1 MYSQPVESKRQQR
14 RIVVSSA
21 LAICLLLVGRIY
33 AQDGGGGSSTPASH
47 PFAFTLGSGGSA
59 ASETKVYD
67 LRIPMYF
74 SLIPLEDRPWGLRL
88 KVTAYAGVYKFTA
101 EDAIDLNFRFQ
112 SLAATP
118 GVEFLVPAGK
128 GWLLKPFT
136 EIGYAYDFD
145 DELGFGVWSVGL
157 RTLVTWPI
165 GKIDLSFGTKVQYLS
180 TFTSDL
186 GLADEFGEVRL
197 GLNARHPLPFTI
209 GGNQGNLSL
218 YFIRRQ
224 YIDAV
229 IERDEGAPLEI
240 QYSNELGF
248 AFDTAPKV
256 KLWFFKL
263 PRIGLGYRWGQNI
276 RGVRFNFG
284 FPF

>member
-1 MYSQPVESKRQQR
+1 VEFKRGQR
-14 RIVVSSA
+14 RIVASSA
-21 LAICLLLVGRIY
+21 LAICLLFVGPIH
-33 AQDGGGGSSTPASH
+33 AQEGGGGSSTPAVH
-47 PFAFTLGSGGSA
+47 PFAFALGSGDSA

-74 SLIPLEDRPWGLRL
+74 TLIPVEDRPWGLRL
-88 KVTAYAGVYKFTA
+88 KVTAFAGVYKFTVD
-101 EDAIDLNFRFQ
+101 EAIDLNLRFQ

-118 GVEFLVPAGK
+118 GVEFLVPVGG
-128 GWLLKPFT
+128 GWILKPFT

-145 DELGFGVWSVGL
+145 DELGFGVWSVGM

-165 GKIDLSFGTKVQYLS
+165 GKIDLSFGTKVQYFS

-186 GLADEFGEVRL
+186 SLADDFGEVRL
-197 GLNARHPLPFTI
+197 GLNASHPLPFTI
-209 GGNQGNLSL
+209 DGNQSNLSL

-224 YIDAV
+224 YIDAF
-229 IERDEGAPLEI
+229 IARNEGDPLEI

-248 AFDTAPKV
+248 AFDTTPKV

-263 PRIGLGYRWGQNI
+263 PRIGIGYRWGQNI
-276 RGVRFNFG
+276 RGLRLNFG

>member
-1 MYSQPVESKRQQR
+1 VRSAKRQR
-14 RIVVSSA
+14 RTAAASA
-21 LAICLLLVGRIY
+21 FAICLLLVGQIH
-33 AQDGGGGSSTPASH
+33 AQDGGDGSSTPAVH
-47 PFAFTLGSGGSA
+47 PFAFALGSGDSA

-74 SLIPLEDRPWGLRL
+74 TLIPVEDRPWGLRL
-88 KVTAYAGVYKFTA
+88 KVTAFAGVYKFTVD
-101 EDAIDLNFRFQ
+101 EAIDLNLRFQ

-128 GWLLKPFT
+128 GWMLKPFT

-145 DELGFGVWSVGL
+145 DGLGFGVWSVGM

-165 GKIDLSFGTKVQYLS
+165 GKIDLSFGTKVQYFS

-186 GLADEFGEVRL
+186 GLADDFGEVRL
-197 GLNARHPLPFTI
+197 GLNASHPLPFTI

-224 YIDAV
+224 YVDAF
-229 IERDEGAPLEI
+229 IARDEGDPLEI

-248 AFDTAPKV
+248 AFDTTPKV

-276 RGVRFNFG
+276 KGVRLNFG

>member
-1 MYSQPVESKRQQR
+1 
-14 RIVVSSA
+14 
-21 LAICLLLVGRIY
+21 
-33 AQDGGGGSSTPASH
+33 
-47 PFAFTLGSGGSA
+47 
-59 ASETKVYD
+59 VYD

-74 SLIPLEDRPWGLRL
+74 TLIPVEDRPWGLRL
-88 KVTAYAGVYKFTA
+88 KVTAFAGVYKFTVD
-101 EDAIDLNFRFQ
+101 EAIDLNLRFQ

-128 GWLLKPFT
+128 GWMLKPFT

-145 DELGFGVWSVGL
+145 DGLGFGVWSVGM

-165 GKIDLSFGTKVQYLS
+165 GKIDLSFGTKVQYFS

-186 GLADEFGEVRL
+186 GLADDFGEVRL
-197 GLNARHPLPFTI
+197 GLNASHPLPFTI

-224 YIDAV
+224 YVDAF
-229 IERDEGAPLEI
+229 IARDEGDPLEI

-248 AFDTAPKV
+248 AFDTTPKV

-276 RGVRFNFG
+276 KGVRLNFRNREMPLT
-284 FPF
+284 FEISVPTLIVTT

>member
-1 MYSQPVESKRQQR
+1 VEFKRGQR
-14 RIVVSSA
+14 RIVASSA
-21 LAICLLLVGRIY
+21 LVICLLFVGPIH
-33 AQDGGGGSSTPASH
+33 AQEGGGGSSTPTVH
-47 PFAFTLGSGGSA
+47 PFAFALGSGDSA

-74 SLIPLEDRPWGLRL
+74 TLIPVEDRPWGLRL
-88 KVTAYAGVYKFTA
+88 KVTAFAGVYKFTVD
-101 EDAIDLNFRFQ
+101 EAIDLNLRFQ

-118 GVEFLVPAGK
+118 GVEFLVPVGG
-128 GWLLKPFT
+128 GWILKPFT

-145 DELGFGVWSVGL
+145 DELGFGVWSVGM

-165 GKIDLSFGTKVQYLS
+165 GKIDLSFGTKVQYFS

-186 GLADEFGEVRL
+186 SLADDFGEVRL
-197 GLNARHPLPFTI
+197 GLNASHPLPFTI
-209 GGNQGNLSL
+209 DGNQSNLSL

-224 YIDAV
+224 YIDAF
-229 IERDEGAPLEI
+229 IARDEGDPLEI

-248 AFDTAPKV
+248 AFDTTPKV

-276 RGVRFNFG
+276 RGLRLNFG

>member
-1 MYSQPVESKRQQR
+1 MT
-14 RIVVSSA
+14 
-21 LAICLLLVGRIY
+21 LMTVGQIH
-33 AQDGGGGSSTPASH
+33 AQDEGGGSSPPTNH
-47 PFAFTLGSGGSA
+47 PFLFALGSGDSA

-67 LRIPMYF
+67 IRIPMYF
-74 SLIPLEDRPWGLRL
+74 PLIPLEDRPWGLRL
-88 KVTAYAGVYKFTA
+88 KVTAYAGVYKFSP
-101 EDAIDLNFRFQ
+101 EDAIDLDLRFQ

-145 DELGFGVWSVGL
+145 DELGFGVWSVGM

-186 GLADEFGEVRL
+186 DLADEFGEVRL

-209 GGNQGNLSL
+209 GGNQGNISL
-218 YFIRRQ
+218 YFLRRQ

-229 IERDEGAPLEI
+229 IERDEGVPLEI
-240 QYSNELGF
+240 QYSNEVGF
-248 AFDTAPKV
+248 AFDTTPKV
-256 KLWFFKL
+256 KLWFFRL

-276 RGVRFNFG
+276 RGLRLNFG

>member
-1 MYSQPVESKRQQR
+1 MYSFRVETRKSKWK
-14 RIVVSSA
+14 ISIASA
-21 LAICLLLVGRIY
+21 LAICLLLVGRIH
-33 AQDGGGGSSTPASH
+33 AQDGGDGSSTPAVH
-47 PFAFTLGSGGSA
+47 PFAFALGSGDSA

-74 SLIPLEDRPWGLRL
+74 TLIPVEDRPWGLRL
-88 KVTAYAGVYKFTA
+88 KVTAFAGVYKFTVD
-101 EDAIDLNFRFQ
+101 EAIDLNLRFQ

-118 GVEFLVPAGK
+118 GVEFLVPVGG
-128 GWLLKPFT
+128 GWILKPFT

-145 DELGFGVWSVGL
+145 DELGFGVWSVGM

-165 GKIDLSFGTKVQYLS
+165 GKIDLSFGTKVQYFS
-180 TFTSDL
+180 TFTSNL
-186 GLADEFGEVRL
+186 SLADDFGEVRL
-197 GLNARHPLPFTI
+197 GLNASHPLPFTI
-209 GGNQGNLSL
+209 DGNQSNLSL

-224 YIDAV
+224 YIDAF
-229 IERDEGAPLEI
+229 IARDEGDPLEI

-248 AFDTAPKV
+248 AFDTTPKV

-263 PRIGLGYRWGQNI
+263 PRIGIGYRWGQNI
-276 RGVRFNFG
+276 RGLRLNFG

>member
-1 MYSQPVESKRQQR
+1 MYSQPVEFKRRQR

-33 AQDGGGGSSTPASH
+33 AQDGGGGPSTPAVH
-47 PFAFTLGSGGSA
+47 PFAFALGSGDSA
-59 ASETKVYD
+59 ASETEVYD

-74 SLIPLEDRPWGLRL
+74 TLIPVEDRPWGLRL
-88 KVTAYAGVYKFTA
+88 KVAVFAGVYKFTVD
-101 EDAIDLNFRFQ
+101 EAIDLNLRFQ

-145 DELGFGVWSVGL
+145 DELGFGVWSVGM

-165 GKIDLSFGTKVQYLS
+165 GKVDLSFGTKVQYFS

-186 GLADEFGEVRL
+186 ALTDDFGEVRL
-197 GLNARHPLPFTI
+197 GLNASHPLPFTI
-209 GGNQGNLSL
+209 GGNQSNLSL

-224 YIDAV
+224 YIDAF
-229 IERDEGAPLEI
+229 IARDEGTPLEI

-248 AFDTAPKV
+248 AFDTTPKV
-256 KLWFFKL
+256 KLWFFRL

-276 RGVRFNFG
+276 RGLRLNFG

>member
-1 MYSQPVESKRQQR
+1 MYSQPVESKRRQR
-14 RIVVSSA
+14 RIIAASA
-21 LAICLLLVGRIY
+21 LAICLLLVGRIH
-33 AQDGGGGSSTPASH
+33 AQDGGDGSSTPAVH
-47 PFAFTLGSGGSA
+47 PFAFALGSGDSA
-59 ASETKVYD
+59 APETKVYD
-67 LRIPMYF
+67 LRIPMYIT
-74 SLIPLEDRPWGLRL
+74 LIPVEDRPWGLRL
-88 KVTAYAGVYKFTA
+88 KVTAYAGIYNFTA
-101 EDAIDLNFRFQ
+101 EDAVNLDFRFQ

-145 DELGFGVWSVGL
+145 DQLGFGVWSVGM

-186 GLADEFGEVRL
+186 DLADDFGEVRL
-197 GLNARHPLPFTI
+197 GLNASHPLPFTI
-209 GGNQGNLSL
+209 GGNQSNLSL

-224 YIDAV
+224 YIDAF
-229 IERDEGAPLEI
+229 IARDEGTPLEI

-248 AFDTAPKV
+248 AFDTTPKV

-276 RGVRFNFG
+276 RGLRLNFG